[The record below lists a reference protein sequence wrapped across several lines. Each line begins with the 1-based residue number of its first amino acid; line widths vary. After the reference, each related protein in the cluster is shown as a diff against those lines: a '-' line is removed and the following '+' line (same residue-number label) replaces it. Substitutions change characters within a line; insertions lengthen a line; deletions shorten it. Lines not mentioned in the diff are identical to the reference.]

1 MAPFRGF
8 FRLVKPYLL
17 KPYLFIFL
25 EIFLGF
31 FLARKDSLVF
41 LLARGR
47 AWERRGRGEGARS
60 KDAGTDGGGGGKAGQ
75 GREVGVGRVS
85 WERRGKGTGGE
96 GGRCGKGGER
106 G

>member
-17 KPYLFIFL
+17 KPYLFS
-25 EIFLGF
+25 FLGF
-31 FLARKDSLVF
+31 FFRFFFARKDSLVF

-47 AWERRGRGEGARS
+47 GWERRGGDGARS

-75 GREVGVGRVS
+75 GREVGVRRVS

-96 GGRCGKGGER
+96 GGRCGKGGE
-106 G
+106 GG